1 MKISDLDKNLKVSD
15 GNIPQSAVWLDAK
28 NDVFKLYGV
37 FYDEKNHHFAR
48 MPKSVAAN
56 VSKGVEVFS
65 CNTSGGRIRFKT
77 NSRFIGIKA
86 VMENSQ
92 LMPHIT
98 LAAQS
103 GFDLF
108 VRDNLGID
116 RYCSTFLPPFG
127 MTKGYSSVYY
137 VKQKYY
143 DSNLSYKDEA
153 LEYTINFPLYDEV
166 KELYIALDKE
176 ALLLNA
182 DGYKGFKP
190 MIFYGSSITH
200 GGCASRPGNSYPAII
215 SRELNIDFI
224 NLGFSGNCLG
234 ESVMAD
240 YICGLDMSVFICD
253 YDHNAPS
260 VEHLKKTLPALY
272 TKFRKNKPSTP
283 FIFVSA
289 PDVLL
294 HPEAFNPR
302 RNVVMETY
310 NNALKNGDEN
320 VYFVDG
326 ATLFEGENW
335 DLCTVD
341 GCHPNDLGFYRMA
354 KRISKEIKSA
364 LSL

>member
-28 NDVFKLYGV
+28 SDVFKLYGV
-37 FYDEKNHHFAR
+37 FYDEENHHFAR

-166 KELYIALDKE
+166 KELYIALDKD
-176 ALLLNA
+176 AVLLEA
-182 DGYKGFKP
+182 DGYKDLKP
-190 MIFYGSSITH
+190 MVFYGSSITH
-200 GGCASRPGNSYPAII
+200 GGCASRPGNSYPVII

-224 NLGFSGNCLG
+224 NLGFSGNAKG
-234 ESVMAD
+234 EDAIMD
-240 YICGLDMSVFICD
+240 YIASLDMSVFVYD
-253 YDHNAPS
+253 YDHNAPTT
-260 VEHLKKTLPALY
+260 EHLAATHYKGYKKVRDAH
-272 TKFRKNKPSTP
+272 
-283 FIFVSA
+283 
-289 PDVLL
+289 PDMPIIMMTRPKYHIV
-294 HPEAFNPR
+294 EFEKE
-302 RNVVMETY
+302 RNAVVRETFGR
-310 NNALKNGDEN
+310 AISEGDKK
-320 VYFVDG
+320 VYFIDG
-326 ATLFEGENW
+326 RELLDPEMIEGLFVMR
-335 DLCTVD
+335 DLVEEK
-341 GCHPNDLGFYRMA
+341 GGNF
-354 KRISKEIKSA
+354 
-364 LSL
+364 